1 MSVNYWKSIANV
13 GNVNYNVDIININ
26 KIKIFYRK
34 GGKSMNGIS
43 SVNSSMDYGKI
54 ASGKK
59 INSAAD
65 DASGLAISEKL
76 KSQTNGM
83 DVGRS
88 NAKDGV
94 NVLNIADGALGGIQ
108 DSLQRIRELSVQAGG
123 LRTSSDLKAIQQEIN
138 GLMKGIQGTAEGTE
152 FNTMKL
158 LDGSK
163 ASMNIAT
170 NPDGSGMEIQL
181 ANSTLDALGLNGYDV
196 TGKFDISVIDKA
208 LERVS
213 ESRSSMGAATN
224 ALGYASNYNSNASLQ
239 LTSAQSRIEDLDI
252 PKAISEQKKNETLNT
267 YKNAMLRKQMDQNSL
282 MTRML

>member
-1 MSVNYWKSIANV
+1 
-13 GNVNYNVDIININ
+13 
-26 KIKIFYRK
+26 
-34 GGKSMNGIS
+34 MNGIS